1 MPCIQQL
8 TQEKRNRARRDC
20 TGGEGIGGRGGRF
33 FVVVNNHSARPEM
46 AEQNT
51 MNRREAQPN
60 SEYIGISMKS
70 LRNGKEWFPYLYK
83 IRRSVV

>member
-1 MPCIQQL
+1 VPCIQQL

-51 MNRREAQPN
+51 MSRREAHPN
-60 SEYIGISMKS
+60 FEYIGISMECLAS
-70 LRNGKEWFPYLYK
+70 ILFHFAVPP
-83 IRRSVV
+83 IRLSRTG